1 MPQCVELVPGSAVN
15 NGVEVFQFFCQQRF
29 SFHLGKHLEVR
40 FWVLVNPLNNADY
53 SVVVLTSNR
62 SNEIQ
67 TTSSGSPPTE
77 SNSHVSSAL
86 KDFAI
91 LCGSV
96 CSCPTL
102 GLVWDLDVYLCI

>member
-15 NGVEVFQFFCQQRF
+15 NGVEVFSVFLSTEVFH
-29 SFHLGKHLEVR
+29 FHLGKHLEVR

-67 TTSSGSPPTE
+67 TTSSGST
-77 SNSHVSSAL
+77 SYR
-86 KDFAI
+86 K
-91 LCGSV
+91 
-96 CSCPTL
+96 
-102 GLVWDLDVYLCI
+102 